1 MTAPGAAIT
10 VATNIQDTATFARRE
25 AAPAPAAAT
34 PSRPWTLPRPRPR
47 RVAVLGGNCVMA
59 DHRAAAVSSVS
70 IGAMSG

>member
-34 PSRPWTLPRPRPR
+34 PSRPWTLPRPR

>member
-34 PSRPWTLPRPRPR
+34 PSRPWTLPRPRPAP
-47 RVAVLGGNCVMA
+47 AVLPYW
-59 DHRAAAVSSVS
+59 AVIV
-70 IGAMSG
+70 